1 MAHEVALRVTC
12 SSSCGL
18 PSALSNLHGNSPAL
32 PSLMKTVYFL
42 LLLSLLISAP
52 LVQATERKP
61 NIIIVFCDDL
71 GYADIGPFGAKKHA
85 TPVLDQMAREG
96 MRLTDFYSTC
106 PVCTPSRSS
115 LMTGCYP
122 RRVNMH
128 VDEQNLCVLFPA
140 ARKGLNPEEV
150 TIAEVLKEQNYST
163 MCIGKWHLGDHPD
176 FMPTNHGFDHYFGI
190 PYSNDMNRKE
200 VPLPLVRD
208 LTVIRDR
215 VQKETTITAQ
225 YTSEAVKF
233 IKSNSSKPFFLYL
246 PHTAVH
252 LPLVPGEKFK
262 GSSEGGAYGD
272 WVQEIDWS
280 MGELFKTIKSEGID
294 KHTLV
299 LFTSDNGSAREKQ
312 GSNLPLRGRKGRT
325 DEGGM
330 RVPCLGRWPGR
341 IPAGSSSGA
350 LTCTMDLLP
359 TAAAISGGTLP
370 ADRPIDGK
378 NIWPILS
385 GQAKGHPRDAFFYYQ
400 MDQLQAV
407 RSGDWKLFLAMD
419 SKKRNWG
426 KPEGKKELALYNL
439 ARDIHEDNNVAAGH
453 PEIVR
458 RLISHA
464 KAAREEL
471 GDVGRPGKG
480 QRKAGWVETPSPR
493 LLKP

>member
-1 MAHEVALRVTC
+1 
-12 SSSCGL
+12 
-18 PSALSNLHGNSPAL
+18 
-32 PSLMKTVYFL
+32 MKTIYFL
-42 LLLSLLISAP
+42 PLLSLLISAP

-61 NIIIVFCDDL
+61 NIIIIFCDDL

-140 ARKGLNPEEV
+140 ARKGLNPDEV

-176 FMPTNHGFDHYFGI
+176 FMPTSQGFDHYFGI
-190 PYSNDMNRKE
+190 PYSNDMNRKQ

-208 LTVIRDR
+208 LTVVKDS
-215 VQKETTITAQ
+215 VQKDTTITAQ
-225 YTSEAVKF
+225 YTAEAVKF
-233 IKSNSSKPFFLYL
+233 IKSNSKAPFFLYL

-252 LPLVPGEKFK
+252 LPLVPGKDFK
-262 GSSEGGAYGD
+262 GTSRAGSYGD

-280 MGELFKTIKSEGID
+280 MGEIFKAIKSQGID

-330 RVPCLGRWPGR
+330 RVPCIVRWPER
-341 IPAGSSSGA
+341 VPAGSSSGA

-359 TAAAISGGTLP
+359 TAAAISGSKLP
-370 ADRPIDGK
+370 ADRLIDGK

-385 GQAKGHPRDAFFYYQ
+385 GKSKSHPREAFFYYQ

-407 RSGDWKLFLAMD
+407 RSGIWKLCVAMD

-426 KPEGKKELALYNL
+426 NPEGKKALALYNL
-439 ARDIHEDNNVAAGH
+439 ATDIHEDNNVAAKH
-453 PEIVR
+453 PRIVKQ
-458 RLISHA
+458 LLAHA
-464 KAAREEL
+464 EAAREDL

-480 QRKAGWVETPSPR
+480 QRKAGWVEKASPR
-493 LLKP
+493 LLQR

>member
-1 MAHEVALRVTC
+1 MPQYC
-12 SSSCGL
+12 L
-18 PSALSNLHGNSPAL
+18 PPTLSNLRANISYL
-32 PSLMKTVYFL
+32 PVSMKSVYFFP
-42 LLLSLLISAP
+42 LLSLLISTP

-61 NIIIVFCDDL
+61 NIIIIFCDDL

-106 PVCTPSRSS
+106 SVCTPSRSS

-128 VDEQNLCVLFPA
+128 VDEKNLCVLFPA
-140 ARKGLNPEEV
+140 ARKGLNPDEV

-176 FMPTNHGFDHYFGI
+176 FMPTSQGFDHYFGI
-190 PYSNDMNRKE
+190 PYSNDMNRKQ

-208 LTVIRDR
+208 LTVVKDS
-215 VQKETTITAQ
+215 VQKDTTITAQ
-225 YTSEAVKF
+225 YTAEAVEF
-233 IKSNSSKPFFLYL
+233 IKSNSKAPFFLYL

-252 LPLVPGEKFK
+252 LPLVPGKDFK
-262 GSSEGGAYGD
+262 GTSRAGSYGD

-280 MGELFKTIKSEGID
+280 MGEIFKTIKSEGID

-330 RVPCLGRWPGR
+330 RVPCIVRWPER
-341 IPAGSSSGA
+341 VPAGSSSGA

-359 TAAAISGGTLP
+359 TAAAISGGKLP
-370 ADRPIDGK
+370 ADRLIDGK

-385 GQAKGHPRDAFFYYQ
+385 GKSKSHPREAFFYYQ

-407 RSGDWKLFLAMD
+407 RSGIWKLCVAMD

-426 KPEGKKELALYNL
+426 NPEGKKALALYNL
-439 ARDIHEDNNVAAGH
+439 ATDIHEDNNVAAKH
-453 PEIVR
+453 PRIVKK
-458 RLISHA
+458 LLAHA
-464 KAAREEL
+464 EAAREDL
-471 GDVGRPGKG
+471 GDVGRPGKS
-480 QRKAGWVETPSPR
+480 QRKAGWVEKASPR
-493 LLKP
+493 LLQQ

>member
-1 MAHEVALRVTC
+1 MPQYC
-12 SSSCGL
+12 L
-18 PSALSNLHGNSPAL
+18 PPSLSNLRANISYL
-32 PSLMKTVYFL
+32 PVSMKTIYFL
-42 LLLSLLISAP
+42 PLLSLLISAP
-52 LVQATERKP
+52 LVQANERKP
-61 NIIIVFCDDL
+61 NIIIIFCDDL
-71 GYADIGPFGAKKHA
+71 GYADIEPFGAKKHA

-106 PVCTPSRSS
+106 SVCTPSRSS

-128 VDEQNLCVLFPA
+128 VDEKNLCVLFPA
-140 ARKGLNPEEV
+140 ARKGLNPDEV

-176 FMPTNHGFDHYFGI
+176 FMPTNQGFDHYFGI
-190 PYSNDMNRKE
+190 PYSNDMNRKQ

-208 LTVIRDR
+208 LTVVKDS
-215 VQKETTITAQ
+215 VQKDTTITAQ
-225 YTSEAVKF
+225 YTAEAVEF
-233 IKSNSSKPFFLYL
+233 IKSNSKAPFFLYL

-252 LPLVPGEKFK
+252 LPLVPGKDFK
-262 GSSEGGAYGD
+262 GTSRAGSYGD

-280 MGELFKTIKSEGID
+280 MGEIFKTIKSEGID

-330 RVPCLGRWPGR
+330 RVPCIVRWPER
-341 IPAGSSSGA
+341 VPAGSSSGA

-359 TAAAISGGTLP
+359 TAAAISGSKLP
-370 ADRPIDGK
+370 ADRLIDGK

-385 GQAKGHPRDAFFYYQ
+385 GKSKSHPREAFFYYQ

-407 RSGDWKLFLAMD
+407 RSGIWKLCVAMD

-426 KPEGKKELALYNL
+426 NPEGKKALALYNL
-439 ARDIHEDNNVAAGH
+439 AIDIHEDNNVAAKH
-453 PEIVR
+453 PRIVKK
-458 RLISHA
+458 LLAHA
-464 KAAREEL
+464 EAAREDL

-480 QRKAGWVETPSPR
+480 QRKAGWVEKASPR
-493 LLKP
+493 LLQR

>member
-1 MAHEVALRVTC
+1 
-12 SSSCGL
+12 
-18 PSALSNLHGNSPAL
+18 
-32 PSLMKTVYFL
+32 MKTIYFL
-42 LLLSLLISAP
+42 PLLSLLISAP

-61 NIIIVFCDDL
+61 NIIIIFCDDL

-140 ARKGLNPEEV
+140 ARKGLNPDEV

-176 FMPTNHGFDHYFGI
+176 FMPTSQGFDHYFGI
-190 PYSNDMNRKE
+190 PYSNDMNRKQ

-208 LTVIRDR
+208 LTVVKDS
-215 VQKETTITAQ
+215 VQKDTTITAQ
-225 YTSEAVKF
+225 YTAEAVKF
-233 IKSNSSKPFFLYL
+233 IKSNSKAPFFLYL

-252 LPLVPGEKFK
+252 LPLVPGKDFK
-262 GSSEGGAYGD
+262 GTSRAGSYGD

-280 MGELFKTIKSEGID
+280 MGEIFKAIKSQGID

-330 RVPCLGRWPGR
+330 RVPCIVRWPER
-341 IPAGSSSGA
+341 VPAGSSSGA

-359 TAAAISGGTLP
+359 TAAAISGSKLP
-370 ADRPIDGK
+370 ADRLIDGK

-385 GQAKGHPRDAFFYYQ
+385 GKSKSHPREAFFYYQ

-407 RSGDWKLFLAMD
+407 RSGIWKLCVAMD

-426 KPEGKKELALYNL
+426 NPEGKKALALYNL
-439 ARDIHEDNNVAAGH
+439 ATDIHEDNNVAAKH
-453 PEIVR
+453 PRIVKQ
-458 RLISHA
+458 LLAHA
-464 KAAREEL
+464 EAAREDL

-480 QRKAGWVETPSPR
+480 QRKAGWAEKASPR
-493 LLKP
+493 LLQR

>member
-1 MAHEVALRVTC
+1 
-12 SSSCGL
+12 
-18 PSALSNLHGNSPAL
+18 
-32 PSLMKTVYFL
+32 MKTVYFL

-150 TIAEVLKEQNYST
+150 TLAEVLKEQNYST

-233 IKSNSSKPFFLYL
+233 IKSNSGNPFFLYL

-330 RVPCLGRWPGR
+330 RVPCLVRWPGR